1 MTSFLNSLKAD
12 LLDRRLLPLVIV
24 VVLALVGAI
33 GFVVL
38 GGSSASSGPAGS
50 LGASTVRPPS
60 GLVVS
65 QVTPEK
71 AVAETTGG
79 ASQRHNKGVSGNP
92 FTPLPQPKEKKEL
105 AKSTSSTTS
114 SSTSTSKPT
123 ESSTG
128 SSEPSMPAPAPHA
141 PAKPKPVYHVAV
153 LFGVA
158 LPAGAP
164 EGEQALTP
172 YENLK
177 LLTPLP
183 SAAQPLIVYRG
194 VTAGGKFAA
203 FTLVSEPFL
212 KGQGKCLPSEEQC
225 QAIELA
231 PGQAEAFEY
240 VPATGSPVIY
250 ELQVVSITSSQGSTS
265 TVGSIL
271 RGESKAGRELLKH
284 EGLVALPGL
293 RYSAQQGVLVLAR
306 HRAFKA
312 HAHKR

>member
-12 LLDRRLLPLVIV
+12 LLDRRLLPLVVV
-24 VVLALVGAI
+24 VVLALVGAV

-38 GGSSASSGPAGS
+38 GGSSGSGTPASS
-50 LGASTVRPPS
+50 LGAAHVRSPS
-60 GLVVS
+60 GLAVS

-92 FTPLPQPKEKKEL
+92 FKPLPEPKEKKET
-105 AKSTSSTTS
+105 AKSASSNAASSTTTTS
-114 SSTSTSKPT
+114 NSTTSTS
-123 ESSTG
+123 
-128 SSEPSMPAPAPHA
+128 EPSAPAPEPHA
-141 PAKPKPVYHVAV
+141 PAKPKPIYHVAV

-158 LPAGAP
+158 PPVGTP

-177 LLTPLP
+177 LLAPLP
-183 SAAQPLIVYRG
+183 SASQPLIIYRG
-194 VTAGGKFAA
+194 VTSGGKYAA

-231 PGQAEAFEY
+231 PGQAEALEY

-250 ELQVVSITSSQGSTS
+250 ELQVVNITASKGSSSS
-265 TVGSIL
+265 VGSIL
-271 RGESKAGRELLKH
+271 RSESKAGRELLKH

-293 RYSAQQGVLVLAR
+293 RYSRAQGVLVLAG
-306 HRAFKA
+306 HPAFKA